1 VKYVSTVTYSLYLK
15 SKPTVLIDVRHLTP
29 DEFAGKELSSIKSI
43 VVWEGGKKTYLS
55 ELFDIKGPEK
65 APGDPGLITITFET
79 GSSKLCYIGYKMS
92 KGKIIVKGDAGHL
105 VGYKMRGGS
114 IVVEGNARDY
124 VGVKMRDGTI
134 EIHGNV
140 GHRLGG
146 KLLGEKPGKGMKG
159 GTIIVHGNAGS
170 EVGVGMEKGL
180 IIIHGNAG
188 NLVGSDM
195 IGGSVVV
202 KGNCDLYPGAGMS
215 GGRVIVGG
223 RVNAILPSFY
233 ADSMT
238 PSISVRGVKFDKP
251 FMVFIGDVVVG
262 GRGLLYI
269 SYNDNKEILEYY
281 KSLIEEVSVE
291 I

>member
-1 VKYVSTVTYSLYLK
+1 MSTITYSLYLK
-15 SKPTVLIDVRHLTP
+15 IKPTVLIDVRHLTP

-43 VVWEGGKKTYLS
+43 AVWEGGKKTYLS

-65 APGDPGLITITFET
+65 APADPGQITITFEV

-105 VGYKMRGGS
+105 VGYKMRGGN
-114 IVVEGNARDY
+114 IVVEGSARDY
-124 VGVKMRDGTI
+124 VGAKMKDGTI

-140 GHRLGG
+140 GHKLGG

-170 EVGVGMEKGL
+170 EVGVGMERGV
-180 IIIHGNAG
+180 IIINGNAG

-195 IGGSVVV
+195 TGGSVVV
-202 KGNCDLYPGAGMS
+202 RGNCGLYPGSGMS
-215 GGRVIVGG
+215 GGRIIVGG
-223 RVNAILPSFY
+223 KVDAILPSFY
-233 ADSMT
+233 ADSMV
-238 PSISVRGVKFDKP
+238 PSISIRGVKFDKP
-251 FMVFIGDVVVG
+251 FMVFIGDVIVG
-262 GRGLLYI
+262 GKGLLYI
-269 SYNDNKEILEYY
+269 SYSDNRELLEYY
-281 KSLIEEVSVE
+281 RSLIEEVSVE